1 MPEQLDL
8 FGLTQTGEENAP
20 QVLPPPVQRTLKP
33 PPVVEQEPVSAPA
46 REILKEE
53 AIRIA
58 KSNVAVEAP
67 RRRVEVREI
76 AKPAASAPEKTA
88 TEQPA
93 MDATLNSEAKA
104 DTTAEPITANTPLNP
119 KEDAEEVVT
128 SVPAAVTASLEPIVV
143 LAVKKEEEPK
153 TKSTRGRKSIRE
165 MSLEADAPEVPEDEI
180 LYSKQYYGI
189 GEVAAMF
196 KVNTSLLRYWESEF
210 DVLKPRK
217 NGKGDRFFRPDD
229 IKNLQVIHHLLRQ
242 KKFTIEGAKD
252 YLKNNKK
259 SKEKFE
265 MIKQLEQLKRFL
277 LEMKAGL

>member
-1 MPEQLDL
+1 MLGVYLYFAPMPEQLDL
-8 FGLTQTGEENAP
+8 FGATAPAEDQVISASPENEQKP
-20 QVLPPPVQRTLKP
+20 ERKLVP
-33 PPVVEQEPVSAPA
+33 PPVVKQEDPVDTSSREKLKDEAPA
-46 REILKEE
+46 R
-53 AIRIA
+53 R
-58 KSNVAVEAP
+58 P
-67 RRRVEVREI
+67 EVREI
-76 AKPAASAPEKTA
+76 AKPA
-88 TEQPA
+88 
-93 MDATLNSEAKA
+93 
-104 DTTAEPITANTPLNP
+104 TPP
-119 KEDAEEVVT
+119 P
-128 SVPAAVTASLEPIVV
+128 SEPIVIV
-143 LAVKKEEEPK
+143 AVKKEEK
-153 TKSTRGRKSIRE
+153 VKSTRGRKSIKE
-165 MSLEADAPEVPEDEI
+165 MSMEADLPEVPEDEI
-180 LYSKQYYGI
+180 LFSKQYYGI

-217 NGKGDRFFRPDD
+217 NGKGDRFFRPED

>member
-8 FGLTQTGEENAP
+8 FAAMAIGQEIKEVP
-20 QVLPPPVQRTLKP
+20 EQKKPERTLKP
-33 PPVVEQEPVSAPA
+33 PPVVVEEEPVNASP
-46 REILKEE
+46 RELLKEE
-53 AIRIA
+53 AFKIA
-58 KSNVAVEAP
+58 RSSVAVEVPRKRSETREVPTPAP
-67 RRRVEVREI
+67 TPV
-76 AKPAASAPEKTA
+76 PAPV
-88 TEQPA
+88 P
-93 MDATLNSEAKA
+93 
-104 DTTAEPITANTPLNP
+104 TAEQ
-119 KEDAEEVVT
+119 
-128 SVPAAVTASLEPIVV
+128 EPIVV
-143 LAVKKEEEPK
+143 LAVRKEEPK
-153 TKSTRGRKSIRE
+153 IKSTRGRKSIKE
-165 MSLEADAPEVPEDEI
+165 MSMEADLPEIPEDEV

-189 GEVAAMF
+189 GEVAGMF

-265 MIKQLEQLKRFL
+265 MVKQLEQLKRFL